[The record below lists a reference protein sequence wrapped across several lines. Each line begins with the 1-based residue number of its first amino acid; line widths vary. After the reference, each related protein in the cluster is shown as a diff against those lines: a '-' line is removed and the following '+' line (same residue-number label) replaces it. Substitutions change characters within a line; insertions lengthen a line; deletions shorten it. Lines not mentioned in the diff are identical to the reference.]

1 LTSFFRTFRWW
12 RQRRRKEDELRE
24 ELQFHLAEEA
34 DERQADGLTEDEAR
48 WAARRDLGNV
58 TRLRED
64 TRTLW
69 SWRLLEQ
76 LAQDVRYGLR
86 TMSANKTFSAMAIL
100 SLALGIGANTAIF
113 SFMDSILLR
122 SLPVPE
128 PQSLVILS
136 WHIPHREIN
145 GSNRHNNSFADP
157 NGGFVGGF
165 FAYPA
170 FELLRKNDSVFSS
183 VFGYQGAGDLTL
195 TFRGQAELARTEYVS
210 GDYFRGLGIPP
221 AAGRLIGPD
230 DDRAGAPGTA
240 VVSFA
245 LSQKRFGGPENAP
258 GQPIQ
263 INNLPFTVIGVAP
276 PEFFGADPAT
286 SPDVYVPMHANLL
299 LDDRRYSAA
308 TYLNPGYDWVVP
320 MARLRP
326 GISASQAQAVAGAQF
341 SEWARTERPK
351 RRADNFPTLLVREG
365 SGGLDG
371 LRRIYSK
378 PLYILLTLV
387 GLILAIACANIANLL
402 LARAA
407 ARRREIALRLSLGAG
422 RFRIIRQLLTESVLL
437 AVLGGTLGVV
447 FAIWGIRFLTLL
459 LANGRENFTL
469 YAELNWHVLVVVAGL
484 SVLTGVLFGLAPALQ
499 STRTDFAPALKES
512 RTGEA
517 LRLRSG
523 QALRLRSGQARGPGF
538 RGLGLSRMLMVT
550 QIAFTLL
557 ILVTAGLFV
566 RTLSNLASIQLGFN
580 RENLLTFQLN
590 ARQAGHDDP
599 EIVAFY
605 NDLRTGF
612 SAIPGVR
619 AASLSEYAVI
629 GMGTSGTDVS
639 VSGAAPESSSILTI
653 GAGFFATMQIP
664 MLLGREI
671 DEHDR
676 PGSPMVAVVNEAFA
690 KRSFGDRN
698 PLGQHLAID
707 RMCPKC
713 DIEIVGVSANS
724 LYGDLKGPP
733 PPTVY
738 LSFGQSVW
746 GPVQGMVYELRTSG
760 NPLNYVSAVRDLV
773 QRADPR
779 VPLSDVKSQSA
790 RIDQTI
796 NQEIAFARL
805 CTAFALLALV
815 MACVGL
821 YGTVSYNVA
830 RRTGEIGIRMALGAQ
845 RGRVLWM
852 VLREV
857 VLLAAAGLAI
867 GMPAAL
873 AASRLLESFL
883 FGMKPT
889 DPLALTGSVVTLVTA
904 AILAGYLPARSASRI
919 DPMIALRH
927 D

>member
-1 LTSFFRTFRWW
+1 MTSFFRKFTWW
-12 RQRRRKEDELRE
+12 IQRRRKEDELRE
-24 ELQFHLAEEA
+24 ELKFHLAEEA
-34 DERQADGLTEDEAR
+34 GERQANGLSEDQAR

-58 TRLRED
+58 TLLRED
-64 TRTLW
+64 ARALW
-69 SWRLLEQ
+69 SWILLEQ

-86 TMSANKTFSAMAIL
+86 TMAANKTFSAMAIL

-113 SFMDSILLR
+113 SFMDAILLR

-136 WHIPHREIN
+136 WRSPRREMY

-170 FELLRKNDSVFSS
+170 FELLRKYDSAFSI
-183 VFGYQGAGDLTL
+183 VFGYQGAGDLNL
-195 TFRGQAELARTEYVS
+195 TFQGQAELARTEYVS

-245 LSQKRFGGPENAP
+245 LSHKRFGGPESAP
-258 GQPIQ
+258 GQSIR

-276 PEFFGADPAT
+276 PEFFGADPANP
-286 SPDVYVPMHANLL
+286 PDVYVPMHANVLL
-299 LDDRRYSAA
+299 EDRIYSAA
-308 TYLNPGYDWVVP
+308 TYLDPNYDWVVP

-326 GISASQAQAVAGAQF
+326 GISPLQAQAMVAGPF
-341 SEWARTERPK
+341 SEWARTSRPK
-351 RRADNFPTLLVREG
+351 RRADNVPTLLVREG

-371 LRRIYSK
+371 LRRTYSK

-387 GLILAIACANIANLL
+387 GLILSIACANIANLL

-422 RFRIIRQLLTESVLL
+422 RLRIIRQLLTESVLL
-437 AVLGGTLGVV
+437 AALGGTLGVV

-469 YAELNWHVLVVVAGL
+469 GAELNWHVLVVVAGL
-484 SVLTGVLFGLAPALQ
+484 SLVTGVLFGLAPALQ
-499 STRTDFAPALKES
+499 STRTDCVPALKES

-517 LRLRSG
+517 
-523 QALRLRSGQARGPGF
+523 RGLGF
-538 RGLGLSRMLMVT
+538 RSLGLSRMLMVS
-550 QIAFTLL
+550 QIVFTLL
-557 ILVTAGLFV
+557 ILVAAGLFV

-590 ARQAGHDDP
+590 ARQAGHTDP

-605 NDLRTGF
+605 NDLRTQF
-612 SAIPGVR
+612 SSIPGVR
-619 AASLSEYAVI
+619 TASLSNHAVI
-629 GMGTSGTDVS
+629 GMGTSGTRVS
-639 VSGAAPESSSILTI
+639 VSGSAPEGSSILTI
-653 GAGFFATMQIP
+653 GAGFLTTMQIP

-671 DEHDR
+671 DERDR

-690 KRSFGDRN
+690 RRSFGDRN
-698 PLGQHLAID
+698 PLGQHLALE

-724 LYGDLKGPP
+724 LYGNLKGTA

-738 LSFGQSVW
+738 LSFAQGAW
-746 GPVQGMVYELRTSG
+746 GPVQGMVYELRTAG
-760 NPLNYVSAVRDLV
+760 NPLNYVNAVRELV

-779 VPLSDVKSQSA
+779 LPLSDVTSQSA
-790 RIDQTI
+790 RIDRTI
-796 NQEIAFARL
+796 NQEIIFARL
-805 CTAFALLALV
+805 CTAFALLALAI
-815 MACVGL
+815 ACVGL
-821 YGTVSYNVA
+821 YGTMSYNVA

-845 RGRVLWM
+845 RSRVLWM

-857 VLLAAAGLAI
+857 LLLAAVGLAI
-867 GMPAAL
+867 SVPTAL
-873 AASRLLESFL
+873 AASKLVESFL
-883 FGMKPT
+883 FGMKPN
-889 DPLALTGSVVTLVTA
+889 DPPALMGSVVTLVSA
-904 AILAGYLPARSASRI
+904 AILAGYLPARHASRI

>member
-1 LTSFFRTFRWW
+1 MTL
-12 RQRRRKEDELRE
+12 
-24 ELQFHLAEEA
+24 
-34 DERQADGLTEDEAR
+34 
-48 WAARRDLGNV
+48 
-58 TRLRED
+58 LRED

-69 SWRLLEQ
+69 SWILLEQ
-76 LAQDVRYGLR
+76 LAQDIRYGLR
-86 TMSANKTFSAMAIL
+86 TMAANKTFSAMAIL

-136 WHIPHREIN
+136 WRTPQREMN

-165 FAYPA
+165 FSYPA
-170 FELLRKNDSVFSS
+170 FELLRKNDSVFSI
-183 VFGYQGAGDLTL
+183 VFGYQGAGDLNL
-195 TFRGQAELARTEYVS
+195 TVRGQAELARTEYVS

-258 GQPIQ
+258 GQSIR

-276 PEFFGADPAT
+276 PEFFGADPA
-286 SPDVYVPMHANLL
+286 SAPDVYVPMHANLL
-299 LDDRRYSAA
+299 LEGRNYTAA
-308 TYLNPGYDWVVP
+308 TYLDANYDWVVP

-326 GISASQAQAVAGAQF
+326 GISALQAQAAVGGQF
-341 SEWARTERPK
+341 SEWARTARPK
-351 RRADNFPTLLVREG
+351 RRADNVPTLLVREG

-371 LRRIYSK
+371 LRRTYSK

-387 GLILAIACANIANLL
+387 GLILSIACANIANLL

-422 RFRIIRQLLTESVLL
+422 RLRIIRQLLTESVLL

-469 YAELNWHVLVVVAGL
+469 RAELNWHVLVVVAGL
-484 SVLTGVLFGLAPALQ
+484 SLLTGVLFGLAPALQ
-499 STRTDFAPALKES
+499 STRTDVVPALKES

-517 LRLRSG
+517 
-523 QALRLRSGQARGPGF
+523 RGHGF
-538 RGLGLSRMLMVT
+538 RGLGLSRILMVS

-557 ILVTAGLFV
+557 ILVAAGLFV

-590 ARQAGHDDP
+590 ARQAGHNDP

-605 NDLRTGF
+605 NDLRTQF

-619 AASLSEYAVI
+619 AASLSNHAVI
-629 GMGTSGTDVS
+629 GTGTSGTGVS
-639 VSGAAPESSSILTI
+639 VSGAAPEGSSILTI

-671 DEHDR
+671 DERDR
-676 PGSPMVAVVNEAFA
+676 PGAPMVAVVNEAFA
-690 KRSFGDRN
+690 RTKLRRSESSRSAPGHRAHVPEVRHRN
-698 PLGQHLAID
+698 RGRLGEFTLWESEGNAAAD
-707 RMCPKC
+707 
-713 DIEIVGVSANS
+713 G
-724 LYGDLKGPP
+724 
-733 PPTVY
+733 
-738 LSFGQSVW
+738 LSV
-746 GPVQGMVYELRTSG
+746 
-760 NPLNYVSAVRDLV
+760 VRAE
-773 QRADPR
+773 R
-779 VPLSDVKSQSA
+779 
-790 RIDQTI
+790 
-796 NQEIAFARL
+796 
-805 CTAFALLALV
+805 
-815 MACVGL
+815 
-821 YGTVSYNVA
+821 
-830 RRTGEIGIRMALGAQ
+830 LGAC
-845 RGRVLWM
+845 
-852 VLREV
+852 
-857 VLLAAAGLAI
+857 AGDGL
-867 GMPAAL
+867 
-873 AASRLLESFL
+873 
-883 FGMKPT
+883 
-889 DPLALTGSVVTLVTA
+889 
-904 AILAGYLPARSASRI
+904 
-919 DPMIALRH
+919 
-927 D
+927 

>member
-1 LTSFFRTFRWW
+1 MTSFVRKFTWW
-12 RQRRRKEDELRE
+12 IQRRRKEDELRE
-24 ELQFHLAEEA
+24 ELQFHLSNEA
-34 DERQADGLTEDEAR
+34 DERHADGLTVDEAR
-48 WAARRDLGNV
+48 WAAHRDLGNV
-58 TRLRED
+58 TLVLED

-69 SWRLLEQ
+69 SWILLEQ
-76 LAQDVRYGLR
+76 LAQDIRYGLR
-86 TMSANKTFSAMAIL
+86 TMAANKTFSAMAIL

-136 WHIPHREIN
+136 WRTPQREMY

-157 NGGFVGGF
+157 NGGFVGGIF
-165 FAYPA
+165 SYPA
-170 FELLRKNDSVFSS
+170 FVLLRKHDSVFSI
-183 VFGYQGAGDLTL
+183 VFGYQGAGDLNL
-195 TFRGQAELARTEYVS
+195 TVRGQAELARTEYVS

-245 LSQKRFGGPENAP
+245 LSHRRFGGPDNAP
-258 GQPIQ
+258 GQSIR

-276 PEFFGADPAT
+276 LEFFGADPA
-286 SPDVYVPMHANLL
+286 SPPDVYVPMHANLL
-299 LDDRRYSAA
+299 LDDRNYSAA
-308 TYLNPGYDWVVP
+308 TYLDPNYDWVVP

-326 GISASQAQAVAGAQF
+326 GISALQAQAAVAGQF
-341 SEWARTERPK
+341 FEWARTSRQK
-351 RRADNFPTLLVREG
+351 RRADNVPTLLVREG

-371 LRRIYSK
+371 LRRTYSK

-387 GLILAIACANIANLL
+387 GLILSIACANIANLL

-407 ARRREIALRLSLGAG
+407 VRRREIALRLSLGAG
-422 RFRIIRQLLTESVLL
+422 RFRIIRQLLTESLLL
-437 AVLGGTLGVV
+437 AAIGGALGVV
-447 FAIWGIRFLTLL
+447 FAVWGIQFLTLL

-469 YAELNWHVLVVVAGL
+469 RAELNWHVLVVVAGL
-484 SVLTGVLFGLAPALQ
+484 SLLTGVLFGLAPALQ
-499 STRTDFAPALKES
+499 STRTDFVPALKEP

-517 LRLRSG
+517 RG
-523 QALRLRSGQARGPGF
+523 QGL
-538 RGLGLSRMLMVT
+538 RGLGLSRILVVS

-557 ILVTAGLFV
+557 ILVAAGLFV
-566 RTLSNLASIQLGFN
+566 RTLSNLASLPLGFN

-605 NDLRTGF
+605 NDLRTQF
-612 SAIPGVR
+612 SAIPGVY
-619 AASLSEYAVI
+619 AASLSNHAVI
-629 GMGTSGTDVS
+629 GMGTSGTRIS
-639 VSGAAPESSSILTI
+639 VAGAAPESSSILTI
-653 GAGFFATMQIP
+653 GSAFFTTMQIP
-664 MLLGREI
+664 LLLGREI
-671 DEHDR
+671 DDR
-676 PGSPMVAVVNEAFA
+676 DRAGGPLVAVVNEAFA

-698 PLGQHLAID
+698 PLGQHLALE

-713 DIEIVGVSANS
+713 DIEIVGVSANA
-724 LYGDLKGPP
+724 LYGNLKGTP

-738 LSFGQSVW
+738 LSFAQSVW
-746 GPVQGMVYELRTSG
+746 GPVQGMVYNLRTAG
-760 NPLNYVSAVRDLV
+760 NPLTYVNAVRDLV

-805 CTAFALLALV
+805 CTAFAVLALV

-821 YGTVSYNVA
+821 YGTMSYNVA

-857 VLLAAAGLAI
+857 VLLAAVGLAI
-867 GMPAAL
+867 SVPTAL
-873 AASRLLESFL
+873 AASKLVESFL
-883 FGMKPT
+883 FGMKPN
-889 DPLALTGSVVTLVTA
+889 DPLALIGSVVTLVSA
-904 AILAGYLPARSASRI
+904 AVLAGYLPARNASRI

>member
-1 LTSFFRTFRWW
+1 MTSFFRKFTWW

-24 ELQFHLAEEA
+24 ELKFHLVEDAG
-34 DERQADGLTEDEAR
+34 ERQADGLSEDEAR

-58 TRLRED
+58 TLLQED
-64 TRTLW
+64 TRRLW
-69 SWRLLEQ
+69 SWILLEQ
-76 LAQDVRYGLR
+76 LTQDIRYGLR
-86 TMSANKTFSAMAIL
+86 AMAANKTFSAMAIL

-136 WHIPHREIN
+136 WRTPQRENN

-157 NGGFVGGF
+157 NGGYVGGF
-165 FAYPA
+165 FSYPA
-170 FELLRKNDSVFSS
+170 FELLRKNDSVFSI
-183 VFGYQGAGDLTL
+183 VFGYQGAGDVNLTV
-195 TFRGQAELARTEYVS
+195 RGEAELARTEYVS

-258 GQPIQ
+258 GQFIR
-263 INNLPFTVIGVAP
+263 INNLPFTVIGVAA

-286 SPDVYVPMHANLL
+286 APDVYVPMHANLL
-299 LDDRRYSAA
+299 LEDRIYTAA
-308 TYLNPGYDWVVP
+308 TYLDANYDWVVP

-326 GISASQAQAVAGAQF
+326 GISPLQAQAAVGGQF
-341 SEWARTERPK
+341 SEWARTARTK
-351 RRADNFPTLLVREG
+351 RRTDQVPTLLVREG

-371 LRRIYSK
+371 LRRMYSK

-387 GLILAIACANIANLL
+387 GLILSIACANIANLL

-422 RFRIIRQLLTESVLL
+422 RFRIIRQLLTESALL

-447 FAIWGIRFLTLL
+447 FALWGIRFLTLL

-469 YAELNWHVLVVVAGL
+469 RAELNWPVLVVVAGL
-484 SVLTGVLFGLAPALQ
+484 SLLTGVLFGLAPALQ
-499 STRTDFAPALKES
+499 STRTDVVPALKES

-517 LRLRSG
+517 RG
-523 QALRLRSGQARGPGF
+523 QGF
-538 RGLGLSRMLMVT
+538 RGLGLSRILLAS

-557 ILVTAGLFV
+557 VLVAAGLFV

-590 ARQAGHDDP
+590 ARQAGHNDP
-599 EIVAFY
+599 EIVALY
-605 NDLRTGF
+605 DDLRTRF
-612 SAIPGVR
+612 SSIPGVR
-619 AASLSEYAVI
+619 SASLADHAVI
-629 GMGTSGTDVS
+629 GTGTNGTRVS
-639 VSGAAPESSSILTI
+639 VAGAAPEASAVMNI
-653 GAGFFATMQIP
+653 GAGFFATMEIP
-664 MLLGREI
+664 LLLGREI
-671 DEHDR
+671 DERDR
-676 PGSPMVAVVNEAFA
+676 PGAPLVAVVNEAFA

-698 PLGQHLAID
+698 PLGQHLAME
-707 RMCPKC
+707 RLCPKC
-713 DIEIVGVSANS
+713 VIEIVGVSANS
-724 LYGDLKGPP
+724 LYGDLKGTP

-738 LSFGQSVW
+738 LSFAQSAW
-746 GPVQGMVYELRTSG
+746 GPVGRTVYALRTAG
-760 NPLNYVSAVRDLV
+760 NPLSYVNAVRDLV

-779 VPLSDVKSQSA
+779 LPLSDVKSLSA

-805 CTAFALLALV
+805 CTAFALLALAI
-815 MACVGL
+815 ACVGL
-821 YGTVSYNVA
+821 YGTMSYNVA

-845 RGRVLWM
+845 RSRVLWM

-857 VLLAAAGLAI
+857 VLLAAVGLAI
-867 GMPAAL
+867 GVPTAL
-873 AASRLLESFL
+873 AASKLVESFL
-883 FGMKPT
+883 FGMKPN
-889 DPLALTGSVVTLVTA
+889 DPLALTGSVVTLVSA
-904 AILAGYLPARSASRI
+904 AILAGYLPARHASRI
-919 DPMIALRH
+919 EPMIALRH
-927 D
+927 E

>member
-1 LTSFFRTFRWW
+1 MRRDVTSFFRKFTWW

-24 ELQFHLAEEA
+24 ELEFHLASEA
-34 DERQADGLTEDEAR
+34 DERQADGLTTEQAR
-48 WAARRDLGNV
+48 RAACRDLGNV
-58 TRLRED
+58 ALVRED

-69 SWRLLEQ
+69 SWIFLEQ
-76 LAQDVRYGLR
+76 LAQDIRYGLR
-86 TMSANKTFSAMAIL
+86 AMAANKTFSAMAIL

-136 WHIPHREIN
+136 WRTPQREMY

-157 NGGFVGGF
+157 NGGYVGGF
-165 FAYPA
+165 FSYPA
-170 FELLRKNDSVFSS
+170 FELLRKNDSVFSI
-183 VFGYQGAGDLTL
+183 VFGYQGAGDLNL
-195 TFRGQAELARTEYVS
+195 TIRGQAELARTEYVS

-245 LSQKRFGGPENAP
+245 LSQKRFGGAETAP
-258 GQPIQ
+258 GQPIR

-276 PEFFGADPAT
+276 PGFFGADPGGP
-286 SPDVYVPMHANLL
+286 PDVYVPMHANLL
-299 LDDRRYSAA
+299 LDDRIYSAA
-308 TYLNPGYDWVVP
+308 TYLDPNYDWVVP
-320 MARLRP
+320 MARLRS
-326 GISASQAQAVAGAQF
+326 GISASHAQAAVAGQY
-341 SEWARTERPK
+341 SEWARTSRPK
-351 RRADNFPTLLVREG
+351 RRADNVPTLLVREG

-371 LRRIYSK
+371 LRRTYSK

-387 GLILAIACANIANLL
+387 GLILTIACANIANLL

-469 YAELNWHVLVVVAGL
+469 HAELNWHVLAVVGGL

-499 STRTDFAPALKES
+499 STRTDVVPALKES

-517 LRLRSG
+517 RG
-523 QALRLRSGQARGPGF
+523 QRWRGPG
-538 RGLGLSRMLMVT
+538 LSRTLMVL

-557 ILVTAGLFV
+557 VLVAAGLFV
-566 RTLSNLASIQLGFN
+566 RTLSNLASIQVGFN

-590 ARQAGHDDP
+590 ARQAGQTDP
-599 EIVAFY
+599 EIVPFY
-605 NDLRTGF
+605 NDLRRQF
-612 SAIPGVR
+612 SSIPGVR
-619 AASLSEYAVI
+619 AASLSNHAVI
-629 GMGTSGTDVS
+629 GMGTSGTGVS
-639 VSGAAPESSSILTI
+639 ASGSAPVNSSILTI
-653 GAGFFATMQIP
+653 GSGFFATMQIP
-664 MLLGREI
+664 LLLGREI
-671 DEHDR
+671 DERDR
-676 PGSPMVAVVNEAFA
+676 PGAPLVAVVNEAFA

-698 PLGQHLAID
+698 PLGQHLAIQ

-724 LYGDLKGPP
+724 LYGDLKAATP

-738 LSFGQSVW
+738 LSFEQSAW
-746 GPVQGMVYELRTSG
+746 GPVQGMVYNLRTAG
-760 NPLNYVSAVRDLV
+760 NPLNYVTAVRDLV

-779 VPLSDVKSQSA
+779 LPLADVKSQSA

-805 CTAFALLALV
+805 CTAFALLALAI
-815 MACVGL
+815 ACVGL
-821 YGTVSYNVA
+821 YGTMSYNVA

-845 RGRVLWM
+845 RSRVLCM

-857 VLLAAAGLAI
+857 LVLAGVGLAI
-867 GMPAAL
+867 GVPIAL
-873 AASRLLESFL
+873 AASGVVESFL
-883 FGMKPT
+883 FGMKPN
-889 DPLALTGSVVTLVTA
+889 DPLALTGSVVTLVCA
-904 AILAGYLPARSASRI
+904 VILAGYLPARHASRI

>member
-1 LTSFFRTFRWW
+1 MMTSLFRKVTWW
-12 RQRRRKEDELRE
+12 VQRRRREDELRE
-24 ELQFHLAEEA
+24 ELEFHLASEA
-34 DERQADGLTEDEAR
+34 DERQADGLSEDEAR

-58 TRLRED
+58 TQLRED
-64 TRTLW
+64 TRSLW
-69 SWRLLEQ
+69 SWMLLEQ
-76 LAQDVRYGLR
+76 LAQDIRYGLR
-86 TMSANKTFSAMAIL
+86 TLAAHKTFSAMAIL

-136 WHIPHREIN
+136 WRTPHREIN

-157 NGGFVGGF
+157 NGGFVCGF
-165 FAYPA
+165 FSYPA
-170 FELLRKNDSVFSS
+170 FELLRKNDSVFSV
-183 VFGYQGAGDLTL
+183 VFGYQGAGDLNL
-195 TFRGQAELARTEYVS
+195 TVGDHAEVAATEYVS
-210 GDYFRGLGIPP
+210 GDYFRGLGIAP

-245 LSQKRFGGPENAP
+245 LSQRRFGGPGNAP
-258 GQPIQ
+258 GQPVW

-286 SPDVYVPMHANLL
+286 APDVYVPMHANLVL
-299 LDDRRYSAA
+299 EKRKYSAA
-308 TYLNPGYDWVVP
+308 TYLDPGYDWVVP

-326 GISASQAQAVAGAQF
+326 GVSPLQAQAAVAGEF

-351 RRADNFPTLLVREG
+351 RRANNVPTLLVREG

-371 LRRIYSK
+371 LRRTYSK

-387 GLILAIACANIANLL
+387 GLILSIACANIANLL

-422 RFRIIRQLLTESVLL
+422 RLRIVRQLLTESVLL

-447 FAIWGIRFLTLL
+447 FAIWGIRFLTAL
-459 LANGRENFTL
+459 LANGRDNFTL
-469 YAELNWHVLVVVAGL
+469 HAELNWHVLLVVAAL
-484 SVLTGVLFGLAPALQ
+484 SLLTGVLFGLAPALQ
-499 STRTDFAPALKES
+499 ATRSDVVRTLKES

-517 LRLRSG
+517 
-523 QALRLRSGQARGPGF
+523 RGHGV
-538 RGLGLSRMLMVT
+538 RGLGLSRMLMVS
-550 QIAFTLL
+550 QITFTLL
-557 ILVTAGLFV
+557 ILVAAGLFV

-580 RENLLTFQLN
+580 RESLLTFSLN

-599 EIVAFY
+599 EIVPFY
-605 NDLRTGF
+605 NALRTQF

-619 AASLSEYAVI
+619 SASLSSSALI
-629 GMGTSGTDVS
+629 GMGTSGTDIS
-639 VSGAAPESSSILTI
+639 VGGAAPEDSSVLNI
-653 GAGFFATMQIP
+653 GVGFFTTLEIP
-664 MLLGREI
+664 LLLGRAI
-671 DEHDR
+671 DERDR
-676 PGSPMVAVVNEAFA
+676 PGSPLVAVVNEAFA
-690 KRSFGDRN
+690 RRSFGNRN
-698 PLGQHLAID
+698 PLGQHLAIEH
-707 RMCPKC
+707 MCPKC

-724 LYGDLKGPP
+724 LYGNLKGTA

-738 LSFGQSVW
+738 LSFAQGVW
-746 GPVQGMVYELRTSG
+746 GPVQGMVYQLRTAG
-760 NPLNYVSAVRDLV
+760 NPLGYVNVVRDLV
-773 QRADPR
+773 RQADPR
-779 VPLSDVKSQSA
+779 LPLADVKTQRA
-790 RIDQTI
+790 RIDQMI

-805 CTAFALLALV
+805 CTAFAVLALV
-815 MACVGL
+815 IACVGL

-830 RRTGEIGIRMALGAQ
+830 RRTGEIGIRMALGAHAGTV
-845 RGRVLWM
+845 RWM

-857 VLLAAAGLAI
+857 VLLAAVGLAI
-867 GMPAAL
+867 GVPTAL
-873 AASRLLESFL
+873 AASTVVESFL
-883 FGMKPT
+883 FGMTPN
-889 DPLALTGSVVTLVTA
+889 DPLALMGSVVTLVSA
-904 AILAGYLPARSASRI
+904 AILAGYLPARHASRI